1 VDVSVEA
8 LLYPVHILG
17 YTGVHTREPR
27 DCTPTNKENEDD
39 YRTGICYTWAEAEF
53 LDEIQTKVLRVFF
66 LLAIHSPLCSFAVR
80 FIFI

>member
-1 VDVSVEA
+1 MRTEGRHLGRVDVSVET

-27 DCTPTNKENEDD
+27 DCTPTNKDEDD

-53 LDEIQTKVLRVFF
+53 LDGSKK
-66 LLAIHSPLCSFAVR
+66 S
-80 FIFI
+80 